1 MVDLGKVAIA
11 GLLLVG
17 SFASGA
23 AAQAP
28 SAAAMRPVHLA
39 RSNSPG
45 LGQSSW
51 QLLTFDK
58 SAAYYFTSGRLSRN
72 GDAAFGWF
80 TEVFPKP
87 QDFSTAG
94 ATGVQFQQSLIW
106 ATCSD
111 NYYAIREFAW
121 YDAQGRLFP
130 QSAYMVSVPDFE
142 LPKAGSLQESVVKV
156 LCGSFQGQG
165 SLSGDGK
172 FLLADYQKRLAHPET
187 GTTTTVASN
196 DTAKPTAIKAR
207 APLTAPGAI
216 KPPGL
221 ASATWNLVNVGD
233 GEVEYY
239 TKKGITR
246 TGATARGWVTE
257 VFSVPQTMDGLSV
270 TFMQTLVEANCTKKT
285 TRGLQLATFDENQ
298 EMLSDAPVTN
308 DPAETAEAGSLSDY
322 EMKDLCGVKT
332 GADPEPIVGDGAHL
346 LELTNELLKG
356 PSASNSSAK
365 PTAIKARAPQTAAGA
380 LKAPPGLGKASW
392 YMVNLQGDM
401 AEFYTTRGIT
411 RTGTTAKGWITA
423 VHTVPETMGSDSV
436 SFVQELIEANCT
448 NKTTKVV
455 QAATFDENQQMLK
468 NIPMTLAASK
478 APPGSMIDYELK
490 DLCGIKTDLTG
501 SKPMVGDGAD
511 LLEFTKILIKDR
523 GQ

>member
-142 LPKAGSLQESVVKV
+142 LPKPGSLQESVVKV
-156 LCGSFQGQG
+156 LCGSFQGEG
-165 SLSGDGK
+165 SLTGDGK
-172 FLLADYQKRLAHPET
+172 FLLADYQQRLTHPAAAAAT
-187 GTTTTVASN
+187 IASN
-196 DTAKPTAIKAR
+196 AAAKPAAIKAR
-207 APLTAPGAI
+207 APQAAASALKP
-216 KPPGL
+216 PPGL
-221 ASATWNLVNVGD
+221 GKASWKVVNMDGD
-233 GEVEYY
+233 TVEYY
-239 TKKGITR
+239 TTKGITR
-246 TGATARGWVTE
+246 TGATAKGWITE
-257 VFSVPQTMDGLSV
+257 VDSVPKAIGDDSV
-270 TFMQTLVEANCTKKT
+270 TFTQTLVEANCAKKT
-285 TRGLQLATFDENQ
+285 TR
-298 EMLSDAPVTN
+298 
-308 DPAETAEAGSLSDY
+308 
-322 EMKDLCGVKT
+322 
-332 GADPEPIVGDGAHL
+332 
-346 LELTNELLKG
+346 
-356 PSASNSSAK
+356 
-365 PTAIKARAPQTAAGA
+365 
-380 LKAPPGLGKASW
+380 
-392 YMVNLQGDM
+392 
-401 AEFYTTRGIT
+401 
-411 RTGTTAKGWITA
+411 A
-423 VHTVPETMGSDSV
+423 VQV
-436 SFVQELIEANCT
+436 
-448 NKTTKVV
+448 
-455 QAATFDENQQMLK
+455 ATFDENQQMLS
-468 NIPMTLAASK
+468 NSPVTNDPFATAE
-478 APPGSMIDYELK
+478 AGSMVDYEMK

-501 SKPMVGDGAD
+501 SDPVVGDGSA
-511 LLEFTKILIKDR
+511 LLEMTKVLVKNR
-523 GQ
+523 SQ